1 MPKMSYRIALDDNSS
16 KSFFCFFVNF
26 AFFKRSGLLS
36 KVLIR
41 DWLSLHSFIL
51 LWSPDMRTSGTSLE
65 LKVSGLVNTGPFKS
79 PWLNES
85 SSTDFLLPITPG
97 INLDNVSIRVS
108 AANSPPLKT

>member
-1 MPKMSYRIALDDNSS
+1 MPEMCYRIALDDNSS

-26 AFFKRSGLLS
+26 IFLKRSGLLS
-36 KVLIR
+36 KVLIS

-51 LWSPDMRTSGTSLE
+51 LWSPDIRTSGTSSE

-85 SSTDFLLPITPG
+85 CSTDFLFPMTPG
-97 INLDNVSIRVS
+97 INLERVS
-108 AANSPPLKT
+108 TSVNAANSPPLKI